1 MSQTVFELYGE
12 DWVVEQILAEKTI
25 TAICAEVGVATASYF
40 RWLDAEPGRL
50 ERINVVRRQVAQLW
64 EERAET
70 VVREAKTAFEL
81 QKARDLAHHYR
92 WRASKIAPRQY
103 GDKVQQEITGAGGA
117 PLVDVGAGV
126 LEALARKHRDTD
138 G

>member
-1 MSQTVFELYGE
+1 MFDLYGE
-12 DWVVEQILAEKTI
+12 DWVIEQILAEQTI
-25 TAICAEVGVATASYF
+25 TAICASVGVSTAAYF
-40 RWLDAEPGRL
+40 QWQESEPGRID
-50 ERINVVRRQVAQLW
+50 RINAARTRVAQLW

-70 VVREAKTAFEL
+70 VIREAKTSFEL

-92 WRASKIAPRQY
+92 WRASKIAPRNY

-126 LEALARKHRDTD
+126 LEALARKHRGPDA
-138 G
+138 